1 MHLYQVLLRPI
12 VTEKSTQLQ
21 ERDKYVFQ
29 IALRANKVMVRE
41 AVQKA
46 YDVKVTSVNIIR
58 TPGKVKRYG
67 PRRVKRPGTKKAIV
81 TLKQGD
87 RIQIFEG
94 A

>member
-12 VTEKSTQLQ
+12 VTEKSTMLQ

-29 IALRANKVMVRE
+29 VALGANKVMVRA
-41 AVQKA
+41 AVQKV

-67 PRRVKRPGTKKAIV
+67 PRSVKRPGTKKAIV

>member
-1 MHLYQVLLRPI
+1 MHPYQVLLRPI

-29 IALRANKVMVRE
+29 IALKANKVMVRE

-46 YDVKVTSVNIIR
+46 YDVKVTSVNIVR
-58 TPGKVKRYG
+58 TPGKVKRFG
-67 PRRVKRPGTKKAIV
+67 PRMVKQPGTKKAII

>member
-12 VTEKSTQLQ
+12 VTEKSTMLQ

-29 IALRANKVMVRE
+29 IALGANKVMVRE
-41 AVQKA
+41 AVQKV

-67 PRRVKRPGTKKAIV
+67 PRMVKRPGTKKAIV